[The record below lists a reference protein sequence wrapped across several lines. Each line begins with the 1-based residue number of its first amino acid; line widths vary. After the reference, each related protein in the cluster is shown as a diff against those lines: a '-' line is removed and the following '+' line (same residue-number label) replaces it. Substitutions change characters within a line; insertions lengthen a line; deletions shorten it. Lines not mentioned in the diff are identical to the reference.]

1 MQLGLRG
8 EKIVALR
15 YIGKDPNSPNT
26 NSPTVW
32 VDEADG
38 SMVIQGWKLDD
49 EALAEVNA
57 TAPIPEHETV
67 LRIPARMAPF
77 LKEAMGDG

>member
-1 MQLGLRG
+1 MQLDQRG
-8 EKIVALR
+8 TIVALKF
-15 YIGKDPNSPNT
+15 IGKDPDSPNT

-49 EALAEVNA
+49 ETTAAVNA

-77 LKEAMGDG
+77 LREAMGDG

>member
-1 MQLGLRG
+1 M
-8 EKIVALR
+8 ALR
-15 YIGKDPNSPNT
+15 FIGKDPDSPNT

-38 SMVIQGWKLDD
+38 SLVIQGWKITDKETMSD
-49 EALAEVNA
+49 INA
-57 TAPIPEHETV
+57 TAPNPEHETV

-77 LKEAMGDG
+77 LKEAMSDDGAGSV